1 MPSKVNLSLSKSS
14 SPSSSSN
21 CLVSNTIL
29 LIALSIGIIL
39 NILIIVSLTNI
50 EKLANCDCSKLPYKD
65 YLKEW
70 CTFMIFYNI
79 VIFLV
84 FTLSSFKC
92 WELFANYP
100 PFYIINLIVML
111 MALIMIIRLFL
122 YLREI
127 RKNCNCAYGGLE
139 RFLYWFYLIY
149 FVIILSLITLA
160 IILAVIT
167 AVLYIFR

>member
-1 MPSKVNLSLSKSS
+1 MPSKVNSSLTKSS
-14 SPSSSSN
+14 SSSSPKCEIGN
-21 CLVSNTIL
+21 GIL
-29 LIALSIGIIL
+29 LIALTIGIIL

-70 CTFMIFYNI
+70 FTFMIFYEI
-79 VIFLV
+79 VV
-84 FTLSSFKC
+84 FISFSFSSFKC

-100 PFYIINLIVML
+100 PFYIINLIIML
-111 MALIMIIRLFL
+111 MSLIMMIRLFL

-139 RFLYWFYLIY
+139 KFLYWFYLIY
-149 FVIILSLITLA
+149 FAIILSLITLA
-160 IILAVIT
+160 VILLIIT
-167 AVLYIFR
+167 GVLYILK